1 MTINYTASHDY
12 DSDTKM
18 TYEQDATGT
27 HLKLWFTSEDPDC
40 GTEEM
45 EYNTDGWWTPKE
57 IGLDLLDEI
66 KSYLDAQ
73 DTSSFLIQQ
82 GVPVIPAYGY
92 FDDFTRTALYAFENI
107 LQIMFK

>member
-45 EYNTDGWWTPKE
+45 EYNTDSMETPKE
-57 IGLDLLDEI
+57 IGLDLLYEI
-66 KSYLDAQ
+66 TDYLDGQ

-82 GVPVIPAYGY
+82 GIPVIPTYGY